1 MRPGLRLTER
11 YRLVERL
18 DAGSGDQ
25 VWRAW
30 DEALGRPVAVKLPA
44 AGRAATAER
53 HRRFRE
59 RVVRAVRVTHPAFT
73 TVYDC
78 DLTRDAGGR
87 STSYVVTAFLDEED
101 LAERTAR
108 EPLTVAEALDCCAQ
122 IAEALAAAHAAGV
135 AHGGLRPEKIFLTED
150 GVRIADLALAGD
162 GGPGAA
168 ADDMLAFGAVLAGC
182 LPEGG
187 DVPAEVAG
195 LAARCRSPEPARR
208 PGAGAAL
215 EILRR
220 AREAAE
226 PAGSDPGHV
235 PELVPEPERGPE
247 TEPELVPEPERGP
260 APETAAEP
268 AGVPAGVPAE
278 AAPTRVYEPP
288 AAPAPAGAAASQ
300 DSRLVFRVA
309 VTATVVAALLAV
321 LALLGRDTSHG
332 PDGAV
337 PVPAAPTSPGGTV
350 PASPAPERTGRT
362 EPVSVPAAYA
372 TLGRLQPII
381 DGARA
386 AGEIRSDVA
395 VDLNNLI
402 TNLRNDLAA
411 GRTGGIDAELARIRE
426 KIDTRLRERALD
438 GEVAARMT
446 AVLSGGRG

>member
-1 MRPGLRLTER
+1 MRPGLRLAER
-11 YRLVERL
+11 YRLAERL
-18 DAGSGDQ
+18 DAGSGEQ

-44 AGRAATAER
+44 AGRATTAER

-59 RVVRAVRVTHPAFT
+59 RVVRAVRVDHPAFT

-78 DLTRDAGGR
+78 DLTRDADGR
-87 STSYVVTAFLDEED
+87 PTSYVVTAFLDVED
-101 LAERTAR
+101 LAARAAR
-108 EPLTVAEALDCCAQ
+108 EPLTVPEALECCAQ

-135 AHGGLRPEKIFLTED
+135 AHGGLRPEKVFPTPD
-150 GVRIADLALAGD
+150 GVRIADLGLAGD
-162 GGPGAA
+162 GGPDAA
-168 ADDMLAFGAVLAGC
+168 GTDMRAFGALLAGC

-187 DVPAEVAG
+187 DVPAEVAD
-195 LAARCRSPEPARR
+195 LASRCRSPDPARR

-226 PAGSDPGHV
+226 PAGTA
-235 PELVPEPERGPE
+235 PEPEPAPVPETGPE
-247 TEPELVPEPERGP
+247 TGPEPE
-260 APETAAEP
+260 PEP
-268 AGVPAGVPAE
+268 VPAAAPAAVPAE
-278 AAPTRVYEPP
+278 AAPTRVYGPP
-288 AAPAPAGAAASQ
+288 AGLAPAGAAAPQ

-309 VTATVVAALLAV
+309 VTAAVVAALLAV
-321 LALLGRDTSHG
+321 LTLLNRDATDG
-332 PDGAV
+332 PHGAV

-350 PASPAPERTGRT
+350 STSPTPERGGRA

-411 GRTGGIDAELARIRE
+411 GRTDGIAEELARIRE